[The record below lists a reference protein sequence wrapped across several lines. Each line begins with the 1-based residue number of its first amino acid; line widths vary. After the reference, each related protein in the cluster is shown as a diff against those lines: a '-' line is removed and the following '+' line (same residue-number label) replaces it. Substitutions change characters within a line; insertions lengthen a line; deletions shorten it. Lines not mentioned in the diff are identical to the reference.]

1 MLDLG
6 PRSAHVLARF
16 DTYLVEQYG
25 RCRRCGGPRAVHL
38 VRPLLRC
45 EHECAG
51 PA

>member
-6 PRSAHVLARF
+6 PRSAHVQARF
-16 DTYLVEQYG
+16 DQWLGDQYG
-25 RCRRCGGPRAVHL
+25 HCRRCGGPRALHL